1 MMKKFLFTLSI
12 VTLFLTF
19 TNAFCQDVTYAFEE
33 NNSSETTFNSNNTS
47 NTILENGTYSYKLG
61 SKEVIVSIKN
71 GYYTETYANNEFIKA
86 KIDWLTENQY
96 TLTIVDLNKEN
107 LPFKEGTKLTTK
119 ITKVKGNQYFYKS
132 DLIDTHKASWTG
144 KFKKIT
150 NI

>member
-1 MMKKFLFTLSI
+1 MLLKKTTL
-12 VTLFLTF
+12 LKLLLT
-19 TNAFCQDVTYAFEE
+19 Q
-33 NNSSETTFNSNNTS
+33 NNTS

-119 ITKVKGNQYFYKS
+119 ITKVKAINIFIN
-132 DLIDTHKASWTG
+132 LI
-144 KFKKIT
+144 
-150 NI
+150 